1 MMYGMTCT
9 DKSKEE
15 KCFEDIT
22 NNTNIVKMT
31 KEQTNK
37 SLKAKCRPNVPVI
50 AVLTHKN
57 YN

>member
-1 MMYGMTCT
+1 MYDMACT